1 MKKADLA
8 EAAYRRHGGIPRR
21 QAIEIVDSMLTT
33 ISRAL
38 ENGERVVISGFGSFR
53 VKPRKPRLGRNP
65 QTGEGLMIPGGRRI
79 VFRPSERLVDTIN
92 GTPESSGS

>member
-21 QAIEIVDSMLTT
+21 QAVGIVDCLLDS

-38 ENGERVVISGFGSFR
+38 ERGDRVVISGFGTFR

-79 VFRPSERLVDTIN
+79 VFRPSERLIHAIN
-92 GTPESSGS
+92 GRKPSSGS